1 MKIRSITLAALAGL
15 SLAAAG
21 CKTTETVDTNTV
33 KVDGPQVKRTGNNVA
48 QTEETPQVSSKA
60 KLLFEDAVKAF
71 DAQKK
76 TGQYDWATLEKKFR
90 NAADADENLAEA
102 TYNLGVI
109 AERQG
114 KTKDAVGFY
123 KRALERKPTL
133 RQAAENLAVIAQN
146 NGDEKGA
153 VAIYENILATYPDDA
168 GSRARLAEIHRRR
181 GESGKAIELAKEAL
195 FRDPRTLQA
204 YKTMMQ
210 VYFEQKQYSLTRLIA
225 LRATKIEENDPEIYF
240 TLGLLNLAEKEPVK
254 ARVQF
259 KRAVEARP
267 DFLPAHYQLAKMA
280 FEQEDYESAE
290 EHVRRIL
297 QSKGDNAEAL
307 VNLGVAYKGM
317 GQIDKALQQYDA
329 AQKLN
334 PNLPALYLNRGIIIG
349 LKGDPEKAISYYK
362 QYIQLAGGETSVN
375 ANHQVFELIKEQED
389 AIKQREE
396 LKKAE
401 EEAKKMEEEMKKAE
415 EAAKEEERKKKEEE
429 FKKQQDAAKGKAAAD
444 ALKDE
449 TKPADAKGS
458 EAKPPDAKPPEAKKE
473 EPPKPA
479 AKPPEP
485 KKEEP
490 KKEAPKK
497 PAADEPSD
505 GL

>member
-1 MKIRSITLAALAGL
+1 VSAPLSTLYLRGTLFAVCLLAAQ
-15 SLAAAG
+15 S
-21 CKTTETVDTNTV
+21 CKTTEAGADV
-33 KVDGPQVKRTGNNVA
+33 KVDGPQVRRSAKNVA
-48 QTEETPQVSSKA
+48 QSDEMPQINSKA
-60 KLLFEDAVKAF
+60 MLMFEDGVKAF
-71 DAQKK
+71 DAQRKAG
-76 TGQYDWATLEKKFR
+76 TYDYVSLEKKFR
-90 NAADADENLAEA
+90 NAAAADDNLAEA
-102 TYNLGVI
+102 TYNLGVL

-114 KTKDAVGFY
+114 KTKEAVAFY
-123 KRALERKPTL
+123 KEALAKKPTL

-146 NGDEKGA
+146 QGDEKGA

-181 GESGKAIELAKEAL
+181 GETGKALELAKEAL

-210 VYFEQKQYSLTRLIA
+210 VHFEQKQFSLARLIA

-259 KRAVEARP
+259 KRAVAARP

-280 FEQEDYESAE
+280 FQQEDYGSAE
-290 EHVRRIL
+290 EHVRHIL
-297 QSKGDNAEAL
+297 QSNGSNAEAL

-317 GQIDKALQQYDA
+317 GQLDKALQAYDS

-349 LKGDPEKAISYYK
+349 LKGDPEKALAYYK
-362 QYIQLAGGETSVN
+362 QFLQLSGGETSVN
-375 ANHQVFELIKEQED
+375 AEHHVFELIKEQETVI
-389 AIKQREE
+389 ATREE
-396 LKKAE
+396 MKKAE
-401 EEAKKMEEEMKKAE
+401 EEAKKMEEEMKKTE
-415 EAAKEEERKKKEEE
+415 DAAKEEERKKKEEE
-429 FKKQQDAAKGKAAAD
+429 FKRQQDAAKGKASSD

-449 TKPADAKGS
+449 TKPSDVKG
-458 EAKPPDAKPPEAKKE
+458 APKKGE
-473 EPPKPA
+473 A
-479 AKPPEP
+479 AKAAPPP
-485 KKEEP
+485 NKPEP
-490 KKEAPKK
+490 KKEAPKSAT
-497 PAADEPSD
+497 PSDEPSD